1 MESPPVTFRRVMLV
15 LLPLLA
21 VGFVFAVMWY
31 AYRDWERS
39 LLGRRRPD
47 VPSDE
52 VPVGGVEME
61 TIAPLGHVVSTDVN
75 FIRKDRHGRT
85 ELQFLADVVKH
96 LQKETADIERPC
108 IRFFT
113 DQGEV
118 ITLLAERGRVLTKG
132 ALTDAD
138 DIKSG
143 RLWDNVVLVH
153 DGGSPNDYDDDI
165 LVGLEDVTFDNQ
177 TQEIAT
183 DGPVLMAG
191 GGMTLSASK
200 MRMVLDPQTRRLN
213 TMTFLEDIFI
223 TFEAGRRLRVSL
235 TAPAEARG
243 EGETGTTTLAAGP
256 TPPASADAAGAPSDP
271 ADADGAGDLWR
282 IDLAGNVHA
291 RQDVQRLRCD
301 HLTLYN
307 QSRGAMPAGGG
318 GSPPSAGETGPA
330 APAGEASSPS
340 SPPPPPGEPSSP
352 QPPAE
357 EGDEAPATPQP
368 LMTVVADGPLI
379 ITPVG
384 PDERRSL
391 GDERYRV
398 SATGRPA
405 VVEDGDTRITGHT
418 IRYNTRSGAGT
429 VIGEASPMRLEQPGR
444 LLLTGGRLDFDRS
457 AATAEVT
464 GEGRLQAS
472 VRTAGLT
479 GPTPSAAGEG
489 PDASSADAAPSAR
502 TEAGNDRLDA
512 TWHKGLRL
520 SFYRLPQDTSRGL
533 GEIRRA
539 HFRGQAVVEQA
550 EGRLKG
556 DDLTIDFYPAE
567 GDRGQAVSR
576 LVGRGDVL
584 LKNAPVG
591 GTGAD
596 QAARVGDIAAEDLDI
611 RFARDP
617 DGGARPTQLDAAG
630 NVVINDP
637 KGRIRAQDLAV
648 TFGVSDEGETEA
660 RFLEARGEVLI
671 DREDLRAEGD
681 HVRRD
686 TAAGTL
692 LLEGRP
698 ARARRGESR
707 IVGPHIRFSRPDG
720 RATVTGAGELQ
731 VPATTDLRG
740 RPRAEPEPLLVT
752 WRRDMHFS
760 DRRNFARFDGEVTA
774 RTGGTDLACRRLW
787 VHFADAPAETE
798 TSTAEAEP
806 STAEG
811 TAPGAGAADTSA
823 EAVEASAET
832 VEADDESATAD
843 EGLQSLFGQKRLVRV
858 LAEKDVTAV
867 DQRLEEDRA
876 IRHRME
882 ITGDNL
888 TYLEKSRK
896 AYMHGPGRLRILS
909 RERAGPRAAPSKP
922 LTPKA
927 AADAWRG
934 QAPPGYARTQVA
946 WADSMA
952 FDGLGNQAYFQG
964 DAEAIHTGRGVPG
977 EAGGRRRKPT
987 TTRIRSTDLQVVFG
1001 ERPGPDESE
1010 TSREERM
1017 RVEKL
1022 IARGDVLLWI
1032 DERRG
1037 SAERLIYQRRPELV
1051 RLYRGPEPGEWA
1063 RLWRQDEATQ
1073 EFGQIAARTI
1083 TYDPGTGRVD
1093 VVDQQVITLSPEPRP
1108 GPAKGPP
1115 RLVPGP
1121 TD

>member
-1 MESPPVTFRRVMLV
+1 VTFRRVMLV
-15 LLPLLA
+15 LLPLLG

-31 AYRDWERS
+31 VYRDWERS
-39 LLGRRRPD
+39 LVGRHRPEAHETGRM
-47 VPSDE
+47 PAA
-52 VPVGGVEME
+52 GVEME
-61 TIAPLGHVVSTDVN
+61 TVGPLGHVFSTDVN

-85 ELQFLADVVKH
+85 ELQFLADVVEH
-96 LQKETADIERPC
+96 LEKETADIERPC
-108 IRFFT
+108 IRFFSE
-113 DQGEV
+113 QGEV
-118 ITLLAERGRVLTKG
+118 ITLLAERGRVRTKG

-138 DIKSG
+138 DIQSG
-143 RLWDNVVLVH
+143 RLWGNVVLVH
-153 DGGSPNDYDDDI
+153 DGGSPDDYADDI
-165 LVGLEDVTFDNQ
+165 LVGLEDVTFDNAS
-177 TQEIAT
+177 QEIAT

-191 GGMTLSASK
+191 GEMTLSASK
-200 MRMVLDPQTRRLN
+200 MRMALDPETRRLD
-213 TMTFLEDIFI
+213 TMTFLEDILI

-243 EGETGTTTLAAGP
+243 EGEGSTAQTAAGP
-256 TPPASADAAGAPSDP
+256 APPTSMGAPGVPGAP
-271 ADADGAGDLWR
+271 ADAVDREGSPDADEAGDLWR
-282 IDLAGNVHA
+282 IDLAGDVHA
-291 RQDVQRLRCD
+291 RQGAQRLRCE

-307 QSRGAMPAGGG
+307 RSRGAMPG
-318 GSPPSAGETGPA
+318 GSAPPAVPAGEAGPPAPAEEPGAA
-330 APAGEASSPS
+330 APAGVAASPS
-340 SPPPPPGEPSSP
+340 APPPASADEEA
-352 QPPAE
+352 PPA
-357 EGDEAPATPQP
+357 P

-391 GDERYRV
+391 GDEQYRV

-405 VVEDGDTRITGHT
+405 VVEDGDTRITGGT
-418 IRYNTRSGAGT
+418 VRYNTRTGSGT
-429 VIGEASPMRLEQPGR
+429 VIGQDSPMRLEQPGR
-444 LLLTGGRLDFDRS
+444 LLLTGGRLDFDRA

-464 GEGRLQAS
+464 GEGRLRAR

-479 GPTPSAAGEG
+479 GATPSAAGEG
-489 PDASSADAAPSAR
+489 PDTSPASSVETASSADAADADAATP
-502 TEAGNDRLDA
+502 EADRLEA

-520 SFYRLPQDTSRGL
+520 AFYRLPEDAGRGL

-539 HFRGQAVVEQA
+539 RFRGQAVVKQA
-550 EGRLKG
+550 KGLLKG

-567 GDRGQAVSR
+567 DDRGQALRR
-576 LVGRGDVL
+576 LLGHGDVL

-591 GTGAD
+591 GTEPD
-596 QAARVGDIAAEDLDI
+596 EAAQMGDIAAEDLDI
-611 RFARDP
+611 RFARNP
-617 DGGARPTQLDAAG
+617 DGGARPTHLDASGDVA
-630 NVVINDP
+630 INDP

-648 TFGVSDEGETEA
+648 AFGVSDEGETEA

-698 ARARRGESR
+698 ARARRGDSR
-707 IVGPHIRFSRPDG
+707 IVGPHIRFSRADG
-720 RATVTGAGELQ
+720 RATVTGAGELE

-740 RPRAEPEPLLVT
+740 RPRARPEPLLVT
-752 WRRDMHFS
+752 WHRDMHFS

-774 RTGGTDLACRRLW
+774 GTGGTDLECRRLW
-787 VHFADAPAETE
+787 VHFADAPAD
-798 TSTAEAEP
+798 AEP
-806 STAEG
+806 STAG
-811 TAPGAGAADTSA
+811 GAAGGAASEDTSG
-823 EAVEASAET
+823 EAAET
-832 VEADDESATAD
+832 ADENAAAD
-843 EGLQSLFGQKRLVRV
+843 EGLQNLFGRKRLVRV
-858 LAEKDVTAV
+858 LAEKDVIAV
-867 DQRLEEDRA
+867 DQRLEEGRA

-896 AYMHGPGRLRILS
+896 AYMHGPGRLRILA
-909 RERAGPRAAPSKP
+909 RERAGSQEASATS
-922 LTPKA
+922 LTPEA
-927 AADAWRG
+927 AHDAWRG
-934 QAPPGYARTQVA
+934 KAPRGYARTQVA

-964 DAEAIHTGRGVPG
+964 DTEAVHTGRGVPG
-977 EAGGRRRKPT
+977 EAGGRRREPT

-1001 ERPGPDESE
+1001 ERPGPAAPP
-1010 TSREERM
+1010 TPREERM

-1032 DERRG
+1032 DDRRG
-1037 SAERLIYQRRPELV
+1037 AGERLIYQRRPELV

-1063 RLWRQDEATQ
+1063 RLWRQNEATQ

-1093 VVDQQVITLSPEPRP
+1093 VVDQQVITLSPAPTP
-1108 GPAKGPP
+1108 QPKQPP

-1121 TD
+1121 IE